1 MATIR
6 PYPRIALPLKL
17 VRATVGY
24 LFVLLGLALPTTS
37 AHAQSLLQASFT
49 INLEFGPFGQNQAI
63 VILATVTNVSPTQ
76 TISIC
81 SGVCVG
87 EANTYSV
94 ASQTSTP
101 DGYAFFSGDDP
112 DADADA
118 FDDQLVGS
126 LAPGQT
132 KQFVYGVYTPVSAVT
147 PGLYTFHAEI
157 LTFAATPERP
167 LLRTDGFG
175 GDWAV
180 TALPV
185 YSCEGFQSPF
195 DVQLSLKPNA
205 SKAISLQAQLF
216 DGTNL
221 VGDESLN
228 VPPIADV
235 RLLANT
241 IAIDDSAQFMAQRA
255 SDAVAFKFDKRTGN
269 WTLNL
274 STRPYLMPGV
284 YVVTLQSG
292 DTGRY
297 FVSPRCVGTFARE

>member
-1 MATIR
+1 M
-6 PYPRIALPLKL
+6 KL

-24 LFVLLGLALPTTS
+24 LIVFLGLALPTTS

-49 INLEFGPFGQNQAI
+49 INLELGPFGQNQAI
-63 VILATVTNVSPTQ
+63 VIMATVTNVSPTQ
-76 TISIC
+76 TAFIC

-87 EANTYSV
+87 EANTYSLS
-94 ASQTSTP
+94 SQTSTP
-101 DGYAFFSGDDP
+101 DGYVFFSGDNP
-112 DADADA
+112 DADVDA

-132 KQFVYGVYTPVSAVT
+132 KRFVYGVYTPVSAVT
-147 PGLYTFHAEI
+147 PGLYAFNAEI

-175 GDWAV
+175 GDWEV

-216 DGTNL
+216 DGTHL
-221 VGDESLN
+221 VGIESLD

-235 RLLANT
+235 RLLSNT
-241 IAIDDSAQFMAQRA
+241 TAINDDWAQFVVQKA
-255 SDAVAFKFDKRTGN
+255 SDPVAFKFDKRTGD

-284 YVVTLQSG
+284 YVVTLRSG
-292 DTGRY
+292 DTGSY